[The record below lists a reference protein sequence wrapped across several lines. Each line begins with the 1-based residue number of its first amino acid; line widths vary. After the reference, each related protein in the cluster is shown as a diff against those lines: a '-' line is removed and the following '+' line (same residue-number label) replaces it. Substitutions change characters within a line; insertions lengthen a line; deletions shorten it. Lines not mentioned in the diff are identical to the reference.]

1 MKGIITGIDVGSSKI
16 TTVIVNVDEENISVI
31 GVSTHESSGL
41 KKGVIINI
49 DEAIKAISE
58 SVEAA
63 ERMAGVRIQN
73 AVISLGC
80 KHISSTNNKG
90 VVAISR
96 DEISGEDVLRALD
109 SARAVSVPQSREI
122 MHVIPREFI
131 VDSQGG
137 IKDPIGMSG
146 IRLEVDTHII
156 TITSMVLHNLTKCI
170 NQVGLSVDDILFSGW
185 IDAEVILS
193 STERELGVVLIDI
206 GFGVSDVVIYQDDSI
221 AYSFSVPIGSSNITN
236 DIAIGLRLSIDD
248 AEKVKTS
255 IPTLVKK
262 AQQRQEQE
270 EKDKRYA
277 YPKKENTDIKEQDL
291 MLNLSDIGIQTEN
304 GYEEI
309 KKSMLDEIIDAR
321 LEEIYSTIIDD
332 ITKSGF
338 DYKMPAGVVLTGGGA
353 KLSGISK
360 ITQKYFSSAAR
371 VGYASNLKG
380 LIEEISGPAY
390 TTVYGLINSVIKNSN
405 DGNKNSSV
413 SSKSGNGFSASK
425 IIDLIKSIMP

>member
-31 GVSTHESSGL
+31 GVSTHPSEGL

-109 SARAVSVPQSREI
+109 SARTVSVPQSREI

-170 NQVGLSVDDILFSGW
+170 NQVGLSVEDILFSGW

-193 STERELGVVLIDI
+193 STEKELGVILIDI
-206 GFGVSDVVIYQDDSI
+206 GFGVSDVVIYVDDAI
-221 AYSFSVPIGSSNITN
+221 VYSFSVPIGGSNITN

-270 EKDKRYA
+270 EKDKKYA
-277 YPKKENTDIKEQDL
+277 YPKKETSDIKEQDL

-309 KKSMLDEIIDAR
+309 KKSMLDDIIDAR
-321 LEEIYSTIIDD
+321 LEEIFGAIIDD
-332 ITKSGF
+332 VTKSGF

-353 KLSGISK
+353 KLAGISR
-360 ITQKYFSSAAR
+360 IAQKYFSSAAR

-380 LIEEISGPAY
+380 LTEEISGPAY

-405 DGNKNSSV
+405 DGSRNSSAPG
-413 SSKSGNGFSASK
+413 KSGNGFNASK

>member
-31 GVSTHESSGL
+31 GVSTHPSEGL

-49 DEAIKAISE
+49 DAAIKAISE

-73 AVISLGC
+73 AAISLGC

-96 DEISGEDVLRALD
+96 DEISGEDVLRALE
-109 SARAVSVPQSREI
+109 SARTVSVPQSREI

-170 NQVGLSVDDILFSGW
+170 NQVGLSVEDILFSGW

-193 STERELGVVLIDI
+193 STERELGVILIDI
-206 GFGVSDVVIYQDDSI
+206 GFGVSDVVIYIDDSI
-221 AYSFSVPIGSSNITN
+221 SYSFSVPIGSSNITN

-248 AEKVKTS
+248 AEKVKVS
-255 IPTLVKK
+255 IPTLIKK

-270 EKDKRYA
+270 EKDKKYT
-277 YPKKENTDIKEQDL
+277 YPKKETSDIKEQDL

-309 KKSMLDEIIDAR
+309 KKSMLDDIIDAR
-321 LEEIYSTIIDD
+321 LEEIFSAIIDD

-338 DYKMPAGVVLTGGGA
+338 DYKMPAGVVLTGGGS
-353 KLSGISK
+353 KLAGISK
-360 ITQKYFSSAAR
+360 IAQKYFSSAAR

-380 LIEEISGPAY
+380 LTEEISGPAY

-405 DGNKNSSV
+405 DGSRNNNSLGKNG
-413 SSKSGNGFSASK
+413 SGFNASK